1 MSYKEIEIDW
11 LEELI
16 APAIDQFYA
25 TPRDHDLLNRDVS
38 ERAIVGVIFCNART
52 KLKELQTVNPEL
64 ADLEIDLEY
73 NRNLLTSKE
82 VFNKCYDCINSECYV
97 KKKKILF
104 SIRRSYSYPDLII
117 HQRGSNVN
125 NQVVIEFKKA
135 NNHRGR
141 KGDEAKL
148 TFFTC
153 QKPFPNNEERN
164 YQFRIGFFID
174 LKHYS
179 YLITSFQDAQFAE
192 KSRVLT
198 ENTDKH

>member
-82 VFNKCYDCINSECYV
+82 VFNKCNDCSDAKCYV
-97 KKKKILF
+97 KKKNILDTT
-104 SIRRSYSYPDLII
+104 RQSYSYPDMII

-135 NNHRGR
+135 NNRRGR
-141 KGDEAKL
+141 KEDKAKL
-148 TFFTC
+148 TFLTC

-174 LKHYS
+174 FCVNECTIAT
-179 YLITSFQDAQFAE
+179 YLDATCQDLRFRKE
-192 KSRVLT
+192 GRWI
-198 ENTDKH
+198 